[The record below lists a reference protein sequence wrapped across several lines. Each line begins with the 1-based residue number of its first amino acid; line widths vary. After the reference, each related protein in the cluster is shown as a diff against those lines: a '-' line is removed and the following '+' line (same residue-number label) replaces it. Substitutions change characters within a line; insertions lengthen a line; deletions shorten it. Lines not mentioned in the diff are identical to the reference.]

1 MIVQKISE
9 HLLNERVETH
19 PWIVWL
25 DLGIL
30 MDDILPSP
38 AKNCFFC
45 VSKSGNGEIVVKNRF
60 QTLAFF
66 SALAK

>member
-38 AKNCFFC
+38 AKNCFFLR
-45 VSKSGNGEIVVKNRF
+45 I
-60 QTLAFF
+60 
-66 SALAK
+66 